1 MYNYIQAQ
9 AEFCAFCRAIEE
21 WRTTMI
27 VSYEK
32 LWRLLQKNK
41 MKKKDL
47 AAAAG
52 VSEYAMTKLNK
63 GETVS
68 MDVMVKFCK
77 IFHCNIGDIMDVIEE
92 E

>member
-1 MYNYIQAQ
+1 
-9 AEFCAFCRAIEE
+9 
-21 WRTTMI
+21 MI

-47 AAAAG
+47 AKAAD

-77 IFHCNIGDIMDVIEE
+77 IFHCNIGDIMDVFPDEE
-92 E
+92 K

>member
-1 MYNYIQAQ
+1 
-9 AEFCAFCRAIEE
+9 
-21 WRTTMI
+21 MI

-47 AAAAG
+47 ASAAG
-52 VSEYAMTKLNK
+52 ISQYTMTKLNK
-63 GETVS
+63 SETVS

-92 E
+92 

>member
-1 MYNYIQAQ
+1 ML
-9 AEFCAFCRAIEE
+9 
-21 WRTTMI
+21 

-47 AAAAG
+47 AIAAG
-52 VSEYAMTKLNK
+52 VSEYAMAKLNK
-63 GETVS
+63 GKLVS
-68 MDVMVKFCK
+68 MDVMIKFCK
-77 IFHCNIGDIMDVIEE
+77 IFHCNIGDVMDVIEE

>member
-1 MYNYIQAQ
+1 
-9 AEFCAFCRAIEE
+9 
-21 WRTTMI
+21 MI

-41 MKKKDL
+41 MKKKEL

-52 VSEYAMTKLNK
+52 ITSYTMTKLNK

-68 MDVMVKFCK
+68 MDVMIKFCK

-92 E
+92 D